1 MTRTQFTGRLLASV
15 LVLACA
21 GAVAA
26 DQTGDEAAAAS
37 AGMRVFKDPVTG
49 QFREPTAAEVK
60 TLERAASANKQTR
73 SKSAATMVNKALP
86 AKPQRTMMTS
96 SGGAVGMEV
105 PESEYSYVVV
115 TRGTDGKLHQ
125 ACAQGEDAATHAAH
139 LQLQSPTVAQET
151 VYETQ

>member
-26 DQTGDEAAAAS
+26 DQSGNEVAAAS

-49 QFREPTAAEVK
+49 QFREPTADEVK
-60 TLERAASANKQTR
+60 TLERAAAASKKTLSKNASALTG
-73 SKSAATMVNKALP
+73 KALP
-86 AKPQRTMMTS
+86 GKPQRTMLMNRS
-96 SGGAVGMEV
+96 GAVGMEV
-105 PESEYSYVVV
+105 PESEYNYLVV
-115 TRGTDGKLHQ
+115 TRGSDGKLHQ